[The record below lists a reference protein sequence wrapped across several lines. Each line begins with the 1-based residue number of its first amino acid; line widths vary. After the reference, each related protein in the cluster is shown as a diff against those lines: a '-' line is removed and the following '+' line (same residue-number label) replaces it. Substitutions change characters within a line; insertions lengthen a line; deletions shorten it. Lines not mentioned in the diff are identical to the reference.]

1 MKCFVLIVFLQFLST
16 AIINAQSGSDD
27 CRDHPFFNRLPNF
40 IITDCDELFT
50 TIPFIV
56 ADGGSLQ
63 KEGNVKEIKYSWP
76 DNSGK
81 KAPTLA
87 QVIKSYEGIVSRNGG
102 KKIYACSNCTDDN
115 YGATFNLY
123 SNGKT
128 HWIKIS
134 EVNFSRSELKSYS
147 LVILATE
154 EEEKD
159 VEDEG
164 GGMYSELD
172 RTGRIALYINF
183 ETGKSI
189 IKPES
194 ESIISAIQ
202 QLLLDYPTLVVSI
215 EGHTDN
221 VGSPASNKTL
231 SLARAN
237 AVINAL
243 VKNGVDRNR
252 LSAKGWGQE
261 KPVEGNE
268 TDEGRARNRRVEIV
282 KIKE

>member
-1 MKCFVLIVFLQFLST
+1 MV
-16 AIINAQSGSDD
+16 
-27 CRDHPFFNRLPNF
+27 
-40 IITDCDELFT
+40 
-50 TIPFIV
+50 
-56 ADGGSLQ
+56 
-63 KEGNVKEIKYSWP
+63 
-76 DNSGK
+76 
-81 KAPTLA
+81 
-87 QVIKSYEGIVSRNGG
+87 
-102 KKIYACSNCTDDN
+102 
-115 YGATFNLY
+115 
-123 SNGKT
+123 
-128 HWIKIS
+128 
-134 EVNFSRSELKSYS
+134 
-147 LVILATE
+147 LATE

-194 ESIISAIQ
+194 ESIISDIQ

-237 AVINAL
+237 SVINAL

-261 KPVEGNE
+261 KPVEDNE

>member
-1 MKCFVLIVFLQFLST
+1 MKPSVLFLVQLLSI
-16 AIINAQSGSDD
+16 AIIHAQDGPDV
-27 CRDHPFFNRLPNF
+27 CKDHPFFNRVPNF
-40 IITDCDELFT
+40 IIADCDELFG
-50 TIPFIV
+50 TIPFTV

-63 KEGNVKEIKYSWP
+63 KEGNVKQIKYSWP
-76 DNSGK
+76 DNSSK

-87 QVIKSYEGIVSRNGG
+87 QLIKSYEGIVSRNGG
-102 KKIYACSNCTDDN
+102 KKIYACSNCTDDH

-128 HWIKIS
+128 YWIKIA
-134 EVNFSRSELKSYS
+134 EINFLRSELKSYS

-164 GGMYSELD
+164 GGMYDELD

-194 ESIISAIQ
+194 ESIISAIEQ
-202 QLLLDYPTLVVSI
+202 VLSDYPTLVISI

-221 VGSPASNKTL
+221 VGNPASNKTL

-261 KPVEGNE
+261 KPVENNQ

>member
-1 MKCFVLIVFLQFLST
+1 MKPSVLLLIQLLSI
-16 AIINAQSGSDD
+16 AIIHGQDGSDD
-27 CRDHPFFNRLPNF
+27 CKDHPFFNRIPNF
-40 IITDCDELFT
+40 IIAECDELFG

-63 KEGNVKEIKYSWP
+63 KEGNVKQIKYSWP
-76 DNSGK
+76 DNSDK

-87 QVIKSYEGIVSRNGG
+87 QLIKSYEGVVSRNGG
-102 KKIYACSNCTDDN
+102 KKIYACSNCTDDH

-128 HWIKIS
+128 YWIKIAAI
-134 EVNFSRSELKSYS
+134 NFLRSELKSYS

-194 ESIISAIQ
+194 ESIITAIQ

-221 VGSPASNKTL
+221 VGSSASNKTL

-237 AVINAL
+237 SVINAL

-252 LSAKGWGQE
+252 LSAKGWGPE
-261 KPVEGNE
+261 KPVEDNE
-268 TDEGRARNRRVEIV
+268 TDEGRTRNRRVEIV